1 MTTLKHYTKTLRRF
15 LRNNK
20 AVSAMEYAI
29 LVGAIAV
36 ALGAA
41 LVTFGENITSA
52 VEKIGENLKST
63 HSTVGNK
70 GTN

>member
-1 MTTLKHYTKTLRRF
+1 MTTLKHYAKTLRRF

-29 LVGAIAV
+29 LVGAVAV

-41 LVTFGENITSA
+41 LTAFGTNITDAIEA
-52 VEKIGENLKST
+52 VGTNLKST
-63 HSTVGNK
+63 HANVGAK

>member
-1 MTTLKHYTKTLRRF
+1 MTTLKHYTNSLRRF

-36 ALGAA
+36 ALGGA
-41 LVTFGENITSA
+41 LTLFGTQISNA
-52 VEKIGENLKST
+52 VNTIGENLKST